1 MTTPSLLRSPYKDGN
16 TGSGC
21 NRQSRSSSK
30 LFRARAAS
38 AMAFAVSDELLGTF
52 VPIAVYWIYSGI
64 YVLLGDLEKYRLHT
78 KAEENVKNI
87 VSKSTVV
94 KGVLVQ
100 QTFQISVSL
109 LLFAV
114 ITPPF
119 RAQMELLCMKCIDQS
134 FAPCMQVISD
144 GSGIAK
150 PQPSFLAIIVQFPV
164 AMFVLDTW
172 QYFMHRYMHI
182 NKFLYKHIHS
192 KHHTLVVP
200 YSFGALF
207 NHPLEGLLLD
217 TVGGAL
223 AFLLSGMTPRTGI
236 FFFSF
241 ATIKTVDDHCG
252 LWLPGNPLHALF
264 SNNSAYHDVH
274 HQLYGSKYNFSQPFF
289 VMWDRIL
296 GTYMPYSLEKRKEG
310 GPRTWGAVEEPK
322 TKVEEEEASD
332 HIDGEL
338 VLSIEKFQEIQNDI
352 EMVAGII
359 KKDLWPNP
367 LKYFNSLLLL
377 LSTPN
382 NRGKRTN
389 HAMANHIWWQQEAD
403 EEDFDVD
410 EDDELNV
417 LYEAFLKHL
426 TTKDFYD
433 EEEENVESQN
443 SYQLIN
449 QTVWC
454 TSRSCLV
461 LFTPRTS
468 CARPTDRFIDA
479 ETSRP

>member
-1 MTTPSLLRSPYKDGN
+1 MTTPSLLQSLYKDGN
-16 TGSGC
+16 TCSWC
-21 NRQSRSSSK
+21 NRQSLSLSK
-30 LFRARAAS
+30 LFRVRAAS

-87 VSKSTVV
+87 VSKSSVV

-100 QTFQISVSL
+100 QAFQISVSL
-109 LLFAV
+109 LLFA
-114 ITPPF
+114 
-119 RAQMELLCMKCIDQS
+119 
-134 FAPCMQVISD
+134 VISD

-150 PQPSFLAIIVQFPV
+150 PQPSLLAIIVQFLV

-182 NKFLYKHIHS
+182 NKFLYKHVHS

-200 YSFGALF
+200 YAFGALF

-217 TVGGAL
+217 TIGGAL
-223 AFLLSGMTPRTGI
+223 AFLVSGMTPRTGI

-252 LWLPGNPLHALF
+252 LWLPGNPLHVLF

-310 GPRTWGAVEEPK
+310 GLE
-322 TKVEEEEASD
+322 
-332 HIDGEL
+332 
-338 VLSIEKFQEIQNDI
+338 
-352 EMVAGII
+352 
-359 KKDLWPNP
+359 
-367 LKYFNSLLLL
+367 
-377 LSTPN
+377 
-382 NRGKRTN
+382 
-389 HAMANHIWWQQEAD
+389 
-403 EEDFDVD
+403 
-410 EDDELNV
+410 
-417 LYEAFLKHL
+417 
-426 TTKDFYD
+426 
-433 EEEENVESQN
+433 
-443 SYQLIN
+443 
-449 QTVWC
+449 
-454 TSRSCLV
+454 
-461 LFTPRTS
+461 
-468 CARPTDRFIDA
+468 ARPIKHK
-479 ETSRP
+479 S